1 MRTATCWN
9 MVDLWVERYESM
21 KESWPPQSQRFN
33 MRSPRKRTW
42 FCSTSIVAPRRAVKE
57 AGLFELGQIEAG
69 ILGERRVGDRQ
80 DEGAHRGFPT
90 SRRTHEQDLAA
101 ISGDYNGAQR
111 RPTFFFIVLVESVF
125 GHYPFGHLHF
135 GHWTMRQDTFER
147 IQSPRPNTPEPAA
160 RQGHRNTTAIQ
171 LLDSD
176 GSISVQVGFCM
187 QL

>member
-1 MRTATCWN
+1 
-9 MVDLWVERYESM
+9 M

-111 RPTFFFIVLVESVF
+111 RPTFFFIVLAESVF

-135 GHWTMRQDTFER
+135 GHWTCDKTLLNGSSLPGQIPQSRQRDKAIGIQPPSNYSTLMGQSQYRWDSVCNFDT
-147 IQSPRPNTPEPAA
+147 S
-160 RQGHRNTTAIQ
+160 RNI
-171 LLDSD
+171 
-176 GSISVQVGFCM
+176 C
-187 QL
+187 